1 MIAATSSGKSFRALA
16 VYLERGRS
24 GRETDRVAWIESRNL
39 GTDDPEVAAALMR
52 ATAAQSVRVEQPVYH
67 LSISF
72 DAHDPVTREQ
82 MRQVADRVLDELGL
96 REHQALLVA
105 HRDQEH
111 PHVHLMVN
119 RVHPET
125 GLAWE
130 RWQDWPTIER
140 VLREQERVLRLR
152 EVPGR
157 LHQLDGQTAPAR
169 APLTNGERR
178 QAERSGEPAFVERVR
193 AHVTEYR
200 AAQSWEALEER
211 LAAHGLHLERRGQGL
226 VITDGEH
233 HVKASRVGRDLSLRR
248 LETHFGTPYPER
260 EPVDHRLSRAA
271 ESVSPDVAAITRAI
285 DEYDRRETLAR
296 AQSDATNEMYS
307 ARARLDHLDR
317 TVQQAETAKQ
327 DFAKALTW
335 VYREPE
341 AARTRF
347 YEAVKAHGA
356 TVAIERLRTT
366 PERFGELLTV
376 DRKRAWG
383 LLIVADPSEAKAR
396 GPAVAMRGE
405 EALKAAQAVMRL
417 VAEYRESIEQRFQ
430 AAVAEVYR
438 EPTGARAA
446 FEEALRV
453 AGPEAAT
460 RTLDERPEVYGALR
474 PMDATRDIATARDQA
489 ATLAERARDAMA
501 ARAITSAARLRTYVL
516 DTIERASTRTE
527 ALTREAAQLPGR
539 TFLEH
544 TIARGIQTLEPHELR
559 QLRQLL
565 THPQRA
571 ILYGIAEQA
580 HEALLGREYDI

>member
-1 MIAATSSGKSFRALA
+1 MTAATSSGKSFRALA
-16 VYLERGRS
+16 VYLVRGRS
-24 GRETDRVAWIESRNL
+24 GRENDRVAWIESRNL

-72 DAHDPVTREQ
+72 DARDPVTREQ

-96 REHQALLVA
+96 REHQALIVA

-111 PHVHLMVN
+111 PHVHIMVN

-140 VLREQERVLRLR
+140 VLREQERALGLR

-157 LHQLDGQTAPAR
+157 LHQLDGQTPPAC
-169 APLTNGERR
+169 APLTNAERR

-200 AAQSWEALEER
+200 AAQSWENLEER
-211 LAAHGLHLERRGQGL
+211 LATPGLHLERRGQGL
-226 VITDGEH
+226 VNTDGDH
-233 HVKASRVGRDLSLRR
+233 HVKASRVGRDLSLKR
-248 LETHFGTPYPER
+248 LEARFGTPYPER
-260 EPVDHRLSRAA
+260 EPVDQRLGRAA
-271 ESVSPDVAAITRAI
+271 EAVSPEVAAITRAI
-285 DEYDRRETLAR
+285 DEYERRETLAH
-296 AQSDATNEMYS
+296 AQSEATSEAYS

-317 TVQQAETAKQ
+317 TVRQAETAKQ
-327 DFAKALTW
+327 DFVKALTW
-335 VYREPE
+335 VYRKPD
-341 AARTRF
+341 AVRTRF

-356 TVAIERLRTT
+356 TVALEPLRTT

-383 LLIVADPSEAKAR
+383 LLIVPDPSEVKAR
-396 GPAVAMRGE
+396 GPAVAVRGE
-405 EALKAAQAVMRL
+405 EALKAAQAVTRL
-417 VAEYRESIEQRFQ
+417 VAEYRASAEQRLQ
-430 AAVAEVYR
+430 AALAEVYR
-438 EPTGARAA
+438 EPANARTA
-446 FEEALRV
+446 FEEAHRT
-453 AGPEAAT
+453 AGLEAAT
-460 RTLDERPEVYGALR
+460 RTLEDRPDVHGALP
-474 PMDATRDIATARDQA
+474 PMDATRDLATARAQA
-489 ATLAERARDAMA
+489 ATLAERAREAMG
-501 ARAITSAARLRTYVL
+501 ARAITSAALLRTETR
-516 DTIERASTRTE
+516 DAIERAQSRTE
-527 ALTREAAQLPGR
+527 ALMREGAHLPGR
-539 TFLEH
+539 KFLEH

-580 HEALLGREYDI
+580 HEALLGREYEP